1 MSEKFTSGTKNS
13 KQTNKYSKPFNFWW
27 LTGFC
32 IIIKRHYAEH
42 RSSGVYGRGD
52 ESTLILLDGVQCN
65 GNEGSIAACS
75 HGDYGRHDCSHSED
89 VGVICR
95 EYNVFF
101 KNISTDNKKI
111 IKFRI
116 KSIHYEQKI
125 QAQIDVFAKCVYNI
139 KIFKFKFVHSLITEV
154 A

>member
-1 MSEKFTSGTKNS
+1 MNECYATSLIDSLSPAMVTSPNEWKFTSGTKTPN
-13 KQTNKYSKPFNFWW
+13 KQTNTRSLSIFYDYNV
-27 LTGFC
+27 TGFW
-32 IIIKRHYAEH
+32 IFIKRHYAEH
-42 RSSGVYGRGD
+42 RSSGVYGQGD

-65 GNEGSIAACS
+65 GNEGSIDACS

-116 KSIHYEQKI
+116 KSIHYE
-125 QAQIDVFAKCVYNI
+125 
-139 KIFKFKFVHSLITEV
+139 
-154 A
+154 